1 MVIIFQGMSKSL
13 HRHETFFALF
23 LIAFIAFI
31 ACRIY
36 CCLVAEW
43 CSSLALLYYT
53 FQGLLRTCF
62 EIEVFVCFRSFLRMS
77 LVDKRRLVHEC
88 EISTRVKQILLSNM
102 KEMFFAKIGPP
113 CFKNTNSS

>member
-1 MVIIFQGMSKSL
+1 MP
-13 HRHETFFALF
+13 RHGTFFCAV

-62 EIEVFVCFRSFLRMS
+62 EIEVFVCFRDFLNVFS
-77 LVDKRRLVHEC
+77 GQTQT
-88 EISTRVKQILLSNM
+88 ST
-102 KEMFFAKIGPP
+102 
-113 CFKNTNSS
+113 